1 MKFWIQAPW
10 QPGTNPQAQSLSVIL
25 ELLRGQRFRR
35 GCRLAIFST
44 TGVVLG
50 FLAVTA
56 VLHPGLSQGVQLVK
70 VDIEVVEHGYRVSK
84 LSGHAVVNDKNERIG
99 KIDDFVIGQDEG
111 HPVFTVLEIGGFLGI
126 GSHLVAVP
134 YDSLVID
141 HSGNKIDKIALPG
154 ASKEELQ
161 KLAEFRYGS

>member
-1 MKFWIQAPW
+1 
-10 QPGTNPQAQSLSVIL
+10 
-25 ELLRGQRFRR
+25 
-35 GCRLAIFST
+35 LAVFSR

-50 FLAVTA
+50 LLAVTA
-56 VLHPGLSQGVQLVK
+56 VSHPSLSQGVQLVK
-70 VDIEVVEHGYRVSK
+70 VEIEVVDHGYRLSK

-111 HPVFTVLEIGGFLGI
+111 HPLFTVLEIGGFLGI
-126 GSHLVAVP
+126 GSRLIAVP

-161 KLAEFRYGS
+161 KLGEFRYGS

>member
-1 MKFWIQAPW
+1 MKFRIHTPCQA
-10 QPGTNPQAQSLSVIL
+10 GTNPQAHSLSVIL
-25 ELLRGQRFRR
+25 ELLGGQRFRR
-35 GCRLAIFST
+35 GYRLAIFSA

-50 FLAVTA
+50 LLAVTA
-56 VLHPGLSQGVQLVK
+56 VSHPGLSQGVQLVK
-70 VDIEVVEHGYRVSK
+70 VDIEVVEHGYRISK

-111 HPVFTVLEIGGFLGI
+111 HPVFTVLEIGDFLGI

-134 YDSLVID
+134 YDSMIID
-141 HSGNKIDKIALPG
+141 RSGNKIDKIALPG
-154 ASKEELQ
+154 ASKEELK

>member
-1 MKFWIQAPW
+1 MKFRIDAPCQA
-10 QPGTNPQAQSLSVIL
+10 GTNPQARSSSVML
-25 ELLRGQRFRR
+25 EHLAGIAWRGYRSATTRR
-35 GCRLAIFST
+35 RAWASGRNGCLASR
-44 TGVVLG
+44 
-50 FLAVTA
+50 
-56 VLHPGLSQGVQLVK
+56 PCRKGVQLVK

-84 LSGHAVVNDKNERIG
+84 HTGHAVVNDKNERIG

>member
-1 MKFWIQAPW
+1 MKFRIDAPCQA
-10 QPGTNPQAQSLSVIL
+10 GTNPQAHSLSVML
-25 ELLRGQRFRR
+25 ERLGGQRFRR
-35 GCRLAIFST
+35 GYRLAIFST

-50 FLAVTA
+50 LLAVTA
-56 VLHPGLSQGVQLVK
+56 VSHPGLSQGVQLVK

-111 HPVFTVLEIGGFLGI
+111 HPLFTVLEIGGFLGI